1 MNRENSRVLAFS
13 PVARNSTAALA
24 ARHAEPPEVDRRA
37 YARYQYTA
45 EAKVIERLSEA
56 ELSGRCSDISL
67 GGCYIDA
74 LSPFPVGAG
83 VRVALTTDAGN
94 FSADGIVASSTDG
107 MGMGLR
113 FTSIEPDQR
122 RILNGW
128 IRDLSG
134 SEPEEI
140 SSTAARFATE
150 QAKARDELPYVLNE
164 LILFLLRK
172 GILPEEQGRD
182 MLRRL
187 LG

>member
-1 MNRENSRVLAFS
+1 MNRADSRVLAFS
-13 PVARNSTAALA
+13 PTTRNSTVGLA
-24 ARHAEPPEVDRRA
+24 ARHAESPAELDRRA
-37 YARYQYTA
+37 YSRYQYTA
-45 EAKVIERLSEA
+45 EAKVTEWRSGA
-56 ELSGRCSDISL
+56 EVSARCSDISL

-74 LSPFPVGAG
+74 LSPFPIGAP
-83 VRVALTTDAGN
+83 VRVTLTTDGGN

-140 SSTAARFATE
+140 STATRPSSE
-150 QAKARDELPYVLNE
+150 QGKVKDELPYVLNE
-164 LILFLLRK
+164 LILTLLRK